1 MFGVSLETIKTTAE
15 QSLLCAL
22 KSVPVAGRVVEVW
35 DGVAN
40 QRAQLNNKAA
50 IKAVEA
56 GLTRVERGQR
66 GIIKEVFLELLD
78 ELRQPRLRPEVLSEA
93 LREFVEMQSQE
104 YMVGV
109 FEGMLQDNR
118 HYSELLK
125 NPQAYGQL
133 LKPEESIQRG
143 MMPLFLRLEEQPQI
157 LQMPMFAFQSLLMAG
172 TEGEAQ
178 SLGSDVWGL
187 PKHRS
192 AARSSEPRW
201 WLHLGGEQQGP
212 FKKAQL
218 EETGMLRPETPVWTQ
233 GMKGWTRAAMVEA
246 LGALL
251 PSLTPPPRPSPK
263 PPPPPKQPEAGELML
278 EKSPERPALVYIP
291 SGSFMMGSPD
301 GEGEDDEHPQ
311 HRVELTRPFL
321 MAATPVTQGQYEAVM
336 ENNPSHFKGKS
347 DGSRHP
353 VEYVSW
359 NPTSPRSILKSC

>member
-1 MFGVSLETIKTTAE
+1 MFGISLETIKTTAE

-40 QRAQLNNKAA
+40 QRAQLNNKAR

-56 GLTRVERGQR
+56 ELTRVERGQR
-66 GIIKEVFLELLD
+66 GIIKEVFLELLE

-93 LREFVEMQSQE
+93 LREFGEMQSQE

-109 FEGMLQDNR
+109 FEGMLRDNR
-118 HYSELLK
+118 HYSQLLK

-178 SLGSDVWGL
+178 SLGNDVWGL
-187 PKHRS
+187 PKQPS
-192 AARSSEPRW
+192 TARSNEPQW

-212 FKKAQL
+212 FKKGQL
-218 EETGMLRPETPVWTQ
+218 EEMGVLRSETPVWTQ
-233 GMKGWTRAAMVEA
+233 GMKGWARAATVEA
-246 LGALL
+246 LEALL
-251 PSLTPPPRPSPK
+251 PHLCHRLHPLSLLLSR
-263 PPPPPKQPEAGELML
+263 LHHL
-278 EKSPERPALVYIP
+278 
-291 SGSFMMGSPD
+291 
-301 GEGEDDEHPQ
+301 HP
-311 HRVELTRPFL
+311 L
-321 MAATPVTQGQYEAVM
+321 
-336 ENNPSHFKGKS
+336 SHLHS
-347 DGSRHP
+347 LS
-353 VEYVSW
+353 
-359 NPTSPRSILKSC
+359 SPRRES